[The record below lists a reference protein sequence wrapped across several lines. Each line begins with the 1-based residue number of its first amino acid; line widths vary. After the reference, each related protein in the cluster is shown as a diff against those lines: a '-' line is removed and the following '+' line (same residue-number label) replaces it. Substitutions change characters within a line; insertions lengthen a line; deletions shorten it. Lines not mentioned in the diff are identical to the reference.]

1 MLYIIITSV
10 ISIIVAMLALQNGT
24 ATPLNFVIWQFE
36 IPLICVILGSFLA
49 GSLVA
54 GSVLLYTKVCHS
66 IKDFK
71 NNREISRLNKQVDDL
86 QKNLAL
92 LAEPVQTVNV
102 KATAAQVKSKAEEA
116 KVQEAPKVQETPKA
130 EVKPVESDVEDHN
143 EEAII

>member
-10 ISIIVAMLALQNGT
+10 ISIVVALLALQNGT

-49 GSLVA
+49 GSLVS
-54 GSVLLYTKVCHS
+54 GLVLMYTKICHS
-66 IKDFK
+66 IKDFR
-71 NNREISRLNKQVDDL
+71 NNREISRLNKEVDDL

-92 LAEPVQTVNV
+92 LAEPVHTVNV
-102 KATAAQVKSKAEEA
+102 KATDAQVKPKAEEA
-116 KVQEAPKVQETPKA
+116 KVQEAPKAET
-130 EVKPVESDVEDHN
+130 KPVEPDAEDHN